1 MPADP
6 EDGCSKIKSP
16 PISGDWFAL
25 IKRGNCNFDVKVRNA
40 QNSNY
45 TLAIIFNVNS
55 SLIGMLT
62 IPNNGDTVDS

>member
-1 MPADP
+1 MFKGYILSAVP
-6 EDGCSKIKSP
+6 EDGCTKIGSP
-16 PISGDWFAL
+16 PKSGSWFAL

-55 SLIGMLT
+55 SIVGK
-62 IPNNGDTVDS
+62 

>member
-1 MPADP
+1 MSAVP
-6 EDGCSKIKSP
+6 EDGCTKIGSP
-16 PISGDWFAL
+16 PKSGSWFAL

-55 SLIGMLT
+55 SIVGK
-62 IPNNGDTVDS
+62 